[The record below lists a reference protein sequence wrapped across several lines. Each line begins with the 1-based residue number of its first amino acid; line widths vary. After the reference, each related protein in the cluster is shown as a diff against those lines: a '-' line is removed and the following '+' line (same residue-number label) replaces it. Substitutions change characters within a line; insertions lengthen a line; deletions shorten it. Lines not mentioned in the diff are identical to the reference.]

1 MTNLRILGLAFGVF
15 ALVGIRHFESFLF
28 YDPLNHFFQMNYQT
42 GILPDLDW
50 TRWGL
55 SLVMRYV
62 LNSFF
67 SLMILFALFKRRSM
81 IRFSTLLFT
90 LILLILLPFLLWEMY
105 HYKPGEYRILFYI
118 RRFLIHPLLV
128 LLLIPGFWLFKT
140 DKNT

>member
-1 MTNLRILGLAFGVF
+1 MTNLRILGLAVGVF

-67 SLMILFALFKRRSM
+67 
-81 IRFSTLLFT
+81 
-90 LILLILLPFLLWEMY
+90 FLDDFIC
-105 HYKPGEYRILFYI
+105 PI
-118 RRFLIHPLLV
+118 
-128 LLLIPGFWLFKT
+128 
-140 DKNT
+140 